1 VVYSLNQDGV
11 GRTVEQSQETII
23 SDPKLRVFGGD
34 QSLEVPF
41 GV

>member
-1 VVYSLNQDGV
+1 MVD
-11 GRTVEQSQETII
+11 QSQETMI